1 MCSDS
6 WVDVS
11 SEAYD
16 WAGTNSRV
24 RLARS
29 LAIPER
35 GAHTLGRDAGVEVL
49 IALSKEPQVE
59 VKSPAR
65 YSLWQLEQRTKDPA
79 LKERIRQALG
89 EQQN

>member
-1 MCSDS
+1 
-6 WVDVS
+6 
-11 SEAYD
+11 
-16 WAGTNSRV
+16 
-24 RLARS
+24 
-29 LAIPER
+29 
-35 GAHTLGRDAGVEVL
+35 VEVL